1 MGRPQPQLRGLWGNG
16 CSTSRR
22 ATHKR
27 LARTTTIPKV
37 PRTRAVPFLADGRPM
52 RPVAAHVRP
61 RPLKSHPIAVRHAPT
76 SVRAAGRSRMQDA
89 GGRAQKHQQIPLNHP
104 NAPQDLPEPGKNTE
118 RAPGCVWTSKPV
130 SQSRNKPDTKLAR
143 NATPKRRHT
152 GHLGSKI
159 AAYSPTARNAY
170 KIHVAYRVNPKTTPK
185 PSQTNV
191 AQKQLGT

>member
-1 MGRPQPQLRGLWGNG
+1 MAAAPRGVPLTNAWLEQPPFPKCPERVRSRSLHAAR
-16 CSTSRR
+16 CS
-22 ATHKR
+22 
-27 LARTTTIPKV
+27 
-37 PRTRAVPFLADGRPM
+37 M
-52 RPVAAHVRP
+52 RP
-61 RPLKSHPIAVRHAPT
+61 RPLKSHPIADAC
-76 SVRAAGRSRMQDA
+76 GRFS
-89 GGRAQKHQQIPLNHP
+89 QKHQQIPLNHP

-130 SQSRNKPDTKLAR
+130 SQSGNKPDTKLAR
-143 NATPKRRHT
+143 NATPKRRHA

-170 KIHVAYRVNPKTTPK
+170 KIHVAYRVNPTTTPK